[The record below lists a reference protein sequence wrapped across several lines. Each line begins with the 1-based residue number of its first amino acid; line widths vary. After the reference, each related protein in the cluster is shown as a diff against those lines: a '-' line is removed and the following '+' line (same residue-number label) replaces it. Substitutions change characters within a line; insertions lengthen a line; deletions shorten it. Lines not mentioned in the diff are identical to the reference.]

1 MSLRSSD
8 SSYQRYKQ
16 YRVNRHRFK
25 TEQVTFPIAML
36 ILIGIITKFWYL
48 IILLTSIFIVLYI
61 VKYFNIGK
69 KDTKD
74 ISEKEGEN
82 MGSINGKESGE
93 LKKLKSTD
101 SGYVNKNNQQ
111 NNGRSSKL
119 GTDNNQWFYNM
130 NCLHC
135 GHTYYANGTDIW
147 QRKCPNCQGGKE

>member
-74 ISEKEGEN
+74 ISEKEG
-82 MGSINGKESGE
+82 KHGE
-93 LKKLKSTD
+93 
-101 SGYVNKNNQQ
+101 Y
-111 NNGRSSKL
+111 
-119 GTDNNQWFYNM
+119 
-130 NCLHC
+130 
-135 GHTYYANGTDIW
+135 
-147 QRKCPNCQGGKE
+147 

>member
-69 KDTKD
+69 KTQK
-74 ISEKEGEN
+74 IFRRKKEKTWGVLMARKAEN
-82 MGSINGKESGE
+82 
-93 LKKLKSTD
+93 
-101 SGYVNKNNQQ
+101 
-111 NNGRSSKL
+111 
-119 GTDNNQWFYNM
+119 
-130 NCLHC
+130 
-135 GHTYYANGTDIW
+135 
-147 QRKCPNCQGGKE
+147 